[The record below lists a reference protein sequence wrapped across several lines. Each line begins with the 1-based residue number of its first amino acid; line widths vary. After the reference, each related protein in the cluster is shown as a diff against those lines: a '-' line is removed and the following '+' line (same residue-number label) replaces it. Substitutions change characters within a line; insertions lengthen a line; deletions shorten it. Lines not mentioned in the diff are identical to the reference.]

1 MSRIELDI
9 EALTAAGVYDPDA
22 PDAAERRE
30 LIEFLV
36 GEGCTLDEMVA
47 AHSRGRLFALAGDR
61 IIRPGRD
68 AFTHAEVAEQI
79 GCSVADV
86 RAVWRAMGLVV
97 GDPDQP
103 VASVADIDM
112 VRTVVAMMGVLGRE
126 ATLGLA
132 RVMGSAM
139 ARVGDAASTSVRG
152 QMPSMSVAV
161 SGSEIETARAFA
173 GIAGAV
179 PALGRVLDTLF
190 RHHLENAR
198 MHFERTDSWDVVG
211 KGGIRVGVGF
221 TDLCGFTGLTQQLS
235 MDNLSQLLSRFE
247 EIASDVVNDHGGRLV
262 KFIGDAVMFVAVDAP
277 TAVEVAEALVE
288 SARVRGLTARAG
300 VTVGT
305 ALALDG
311 DYFGPVVNLAA
322 RLVTLAEPGTVLVSD
337 EVAERVQD
345 TRVSIPLGPQQ
356 IRGFDDPVSVS
367 RLQTVG

>member
-1 MSRIELDI
+1 MGRIELDVD
-9 EALTAAGVYDPDA
+9 ALTAAGLYDADA
-22 PDAAERRE
+22 PDAAARLD

-36 GEGCTLDEMVA
+36 EQGCTLDEMVA
-47 AHSRGRLFALAGDR
+47 ANTRGRLFALGGDR

-68 AFTHAEVAEQI
+68 VFTLAEVAEQI
-79 GCSVADV
+79 GCPVEEI
-86 RAVWRAMGLVV
+86 RAMWRAFGLVL

-103 VASVADIDM
+103 VASVADVDM
-112 VRTVVAMMGVLGRE
+112 LRTSVGMTAVLGRE

-152 QMPSMSVAV
+152 QFPTMSVAT
-161 SGSEIETARAFA
+161 SGSEIDTARAFA

-190 RHHLENAR
+190 RHHLEAAR
-198 MHFERTDSWDVVG
+198 MHFERTESWDVVG
-211 KGGIRVGVGF
+211 EGGIRVGVGF

-235 MDNLSQLLSRFE
+235 MDSLSQLLSRFE
-247 EIASDVVNDHGGRLV
+247 EIASDVVSDHGGRLV
-262 KFIGDAVMFVAVDAP
+262 KFIGDAVMYVAADAP
-277 TAVEVAEALVE
+277 TAVRVAEALVE
-288 SARVRGLTARAG
+288 AAQQRGLTARAG

-337 EVAERVQD
+337 EVAQRVQD
-345 TRVSIPLGPQQ
+345 VRPSTPLGPQT
-356 IRGFDDPVSVS
+356 IRGFDDPVPVS
-367 RLQTVG
+367 RLEAVG

>member
-1 MSRIELDI
+1 MSQIDLDI
-9 EALTAAGVYDPDA
+9 EALAAAGLYDAGA
-22 PDAAERRE
+22 PDAAERLE
-30 LIEFLV
+30 LIEFLL
-36 GEGCTLDEMVA
+36 EQGCTLDEMVA

-61 IIRPGRD
+61 IVRPGRD
-68 AFTHAEVAEQI
+68 VFTLAEVADQVGAPVEEI
-79 GCSVADV
+79 
-86 RAVWRAMGLVV
+86 RAMWRAFGLVV
-97 GDPDQP
+97 GDPELA
-103 VASVADIDM
+103 VASVADVDM
-112 VRTVVAMMGVLGRE
+112 LRTAIGMTAVLGRE

-132 RVMGSAM
+132 RVMGSSM

-161 SGSEIETARAFA
+161 SGSELETARAFA

-211 KGGIRVGVGF
+211 EGGIRVGVGF

-247 EIASDVVNDHGGRLV
+247 EIATDVVNDRGGRLV

-277 TAVEVAEALVE
+277 TAVTIAEALVE
-288 SARVRGLTARAG
+288 AARERGLTARGG

-311 DYFGPVVNLAA
+311 DYFGPIVNLAA
-322 RLVTLAEPGTVLVSD
+322 RLVALAEPGTVLVSD
-337 EVAERVQD
+337 EVAARVQD
-345 TRVSIPLGPQQ
+345 IRPSIPLGPQR
-356 IRGFDDPVSVS
+356 IRGFDDPVGVS
-367 RLQTVG
+367 RLATVG